1 MKILIPAI
9 VAALGSFGTADAN
22 PMTVR
27 SGDHPSF
34 TRITIAPVPVM
45 DWDLSRTGSSYIL
58 RISNPGSRFDLSQAF
73 ARISRS
79 RLSAITAAG
88 DTLRLELAC
97 ACDVDVF
104 RAGAQLLAVDIR
116 DSEEMPTAPS
126 PNLQLEGPE
135 VQADPELSPAL
146 QSFSDIWIKD
156 VLQST
161 LRAELKAVAPKTAQ
175 KGETQPSFP
184 DGQTGE
190 STHLQMRV
198 HDPNA
203 TGESH
208 GFASIGHDPLGVA
221 CPADR
226 ELEFLH
232 AELSDDP
239 LEDLANLRRDAF
251 TVTGRVDANAA
262 FDLVER
268 YVALGLGK
276 EANELAGQFRLSGRR
291 AEIVKKLALIIEDE
305 PLPTEIWPIAPTCSP
320 RALFWALLASSVQTA
335 EHLNQ
340 GEVDALIQFFS
351 ELRTHLQRIAESRLA
366 ARLAQQGYD
375 EAAARIRE
383 IARRANGKAPQD
395 LDAYANTV
403 GASDENQTRLAAH
416 HRRAEFEDVLARANL
431 NWRNQ
436 TPMQLAERELLES
449 FAFERRGHA
458 ESNVATE
465 ALIRTALLSG
475 KLTEAGDLLDGLAET
490 ASDQIKAD
498 FLQAV
503 LQAPSDAD
511 FLVSAQRLSLSGLFA
526 AEPAVAKLAA
536 RANSLGF
543 RSLADDLT
551 RVSGLP
557 FSVAPSNNPV
567 FGPSILTQ
575 RADPAPPAP
584 LPSLREQA
592 PLQTARDLL
601 TRTVELR
608 AELAKL
614 RLDRQ

>member
-1 MKILIPAI
+1 MKTLIPAI
-9 VAALGSFGTADAN
+9 VAVLGSFGTADAN

-27 SGDHPSF
+27 SGDHPGF

-45 DWDLSRTGSSYIL
+45 DWDLSRTGSTYVL
-58 RISNPGSRFDLSQAF
+58 RIANSGSQFDLSQAF

-79 RLSAITAAG
+79 RLTAITAAG

-116 DSEEMPTAPS
+116 DAQETPTTPS
-126 PNLQLEGPE
+126 PNLPNEAFD
-135 VQADPELSPAL
+135 VQTDPKLPPAS
-146 QSFSDIWIKD
+146 QSFSDIWIQD
-156 VLQST
+156 LLRST
-161 LRAELKAVAPKTAQ
+161 LRAELEVTVPEAAPKR
-175 KGETQPSFP
+175 EMRRSLP

-190 STHLQMRV
+190 SVHLQMRV

-203 TGESH
+203 TGERH
-208 GFASIGHDPLGVA
+208 GFASIGHDPLGAA
-221 CPADR
+221 CPTDR

-239 LEDLANLRRDAF
+239 FEDLANLRRDAF
-251 TVTGRVDANAA
+251 TVTGRVDANVA

-268 YVALGLGK
+268 YIALGLGK

-291 AEIVKKLALIIEDE
+291 AEIAEKLALIIEDE

-320 RALFWALLASSVQTA
+320 RALFWALLASPSLTTERLKQT
-335 EHLNQ
+335 
-340 GEVDALIQFFS
+340 EVDALVQYFS
-351 ELRTHLQRIAESRLA
+351 ELRTHLQRIAGSRLA
-366 ARLAQQGYD
+366 ARFAQQGYD
-375 EAAARIRE
+375 EAAARTRE
-383 IARRANGKAPQD
+383 IARRAYGKGPQD
-395 LDAYANTV
+395 LDVYANTV
-403 GASDENQTRLAAH
+403 GASDETQTRLADH

-436 TPMQLAERELLES
+436 TPMQFAERELLES

-458 ESNVATE
+458 DANVATE
-465 ALIRTALLSG
+465 ALIRSALLSG
-475 KLTEAGDLLDGLAET
+475 DLTEAGDLLDRLAQR

-511 FLVSAQRLSLSGLFA
+511 FLVSAQRLSLSGVFA
-526 AEPAVAKLAA
+526 AEPEVAELAA

-543 RSLADDLT
+543 RSLADDLA
-551 RVSGLP
+551 RMSGLP
-557 FSVAPSNNPV
+557 FSVVPSQNPV
-567 FGPSILTQ
+567 SSPPIQTQQKDATPS
-575 RADPAPPAP
+575 AP

-592 PLQTARDLL
+592 PLQSARDLL
-601 TRTVELR
+601 TRTGELR

>member
-1 MKILIPAI
+1 MKTLIPAI

-27 SGDHPSF
+27 SGDHPGF

-45 DWDLSRTGSSYIL
+45 DWDLSQTGSSYVL
-58 RISNPGSRFDLSQAF
+58 RIANSGSQFDLSQAF

-116 DSEEMPTAPS
+116 DAQEAPTEPS
-126 PNLQLEGPE
+126 PNLPNEAPD
-135 VQADPELSPAL
+135 VQTDPKLPPAS
-146 QSFSDIWIKD
+146 QSFSDIWIQD
-156 VLQST
+156 LLRSA
-161 LRAELKAVAPKTAQ
+161 LRAEIEMTVTEAAPKA
-175 KGETQPSFP
+175 EMRPSLP

-190 STHLQMRV
+190 SVHLQMRV

-203 TGESH
+203 TGERH
-208 GFASIGHDPLGVA
+208 GFAAIGHDPLGVA
-221 CPADR
+221 CPVDR

-251 TVTGRVDANAA
+251 TVTGRVDANVA

-268 YVALGLGK
+268 YIALGLGK

-291 AEIVKKLALIIEDE
+291 AEIAEKLALVIEDE
-305 PLPTEIWPIAPTCSP
+305 PLPTEIWSVAPTCSS
-320 RALFWALLASSVQTA
+320 RALFWALLASPVLTT
-335 EHLNQ
+335 ERLNQ
-340 GEVDALIQFFS
+340 TEVDALIQYFS
-351 ELRTHLQRIAESRLA
+351 ELRTHLQRIAGGRLA
-366 ARLAQQGYD
+366 ARFAQEGYG
-375 EAAARIRE
+375 EAAARTRE
-383 IARRANGKAPQD
+383 IARRAYGKGPQD
-395 LDAYANTV
+395 LEAYANSV
-403 GASDENQTRLAAH
+403 GAPDETQTRLAEH
-416 HRRAEFEDVLARANL
+416 NRRAEFEDVLARANL
-431 NWRNQ
+431 NWERQ

-458 ESNVATE
+458 DANVATE

-475 KLTEAGDLLDGLAET
+475 DLTEAGDLLDGMAER

-498 FLQAV
+498 YLQAV
-503 LQAPSDAD
+503 LQTSSDAD

-526 AEPAVAKLAA
+526 ADPAVADLAA
-536 RANSLGF
+536 RANALGF
-543 RSLADDLT
+543 RSLANDLT
-551 RVSGLP
+551 RMSGLP
-557 FSVAPSNNPV
+557 FSMAPSHDPV
-567 FGPSILTQ
+567 FGPPIKAQ
-575 RADPAPPAP
+575 RADAAPPAP

-601 TRTVELR
+601 TRTEELR